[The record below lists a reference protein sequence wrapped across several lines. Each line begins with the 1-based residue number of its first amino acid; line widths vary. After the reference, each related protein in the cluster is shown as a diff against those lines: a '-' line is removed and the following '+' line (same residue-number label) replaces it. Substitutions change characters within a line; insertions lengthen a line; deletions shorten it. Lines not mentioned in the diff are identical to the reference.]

1 MPEQHPQMKEFKW
14 LVRVY
19 YEDTDAGGIVYHT
32 SYLKYMERARTECLR
47 ALGYSQ
53 RQLRKEQGIIFVV
66 NHININFKRPAL
78 VDDELTVTSAI
89 NKIAG
94 ASLSFHQAIYRNNEE
109 LCKADVAVA
118 CLSADRHTPKRM
130 PASLLA
136 EFTHDS

>member
-1 MPEQHPQMKEFKW
+1 MKEFRW

-32 SYLKYMERARTECLR
+32 SYLKYMERARTEFLR

-53 RQLRKEQGIIFVV
+53 RQLRMEQGIIFVV
-66 NHININFKRPAL
+66 NRIDIDFKRPAV

-89 NKIAG
+89 DKVAG
-94 ASLSFHQAIYRNNEE
+94 ASLNFHQSIHRNSEE

-118 CLSADRHTPKRM
+118 CLNAERHTPKRI
-130 PASLLA
+130 PASILA
-136 EFTHDS
+136 DFTHDS

>member
-1 MPEQHPQMKEFKW
+1 MKEFNW

-32 SYLKYMERARTECLR
+32 SYLKYMERARTEYLR

-53 RQLRKEQGIIFVV
+53 RQLRMEQGIIFVV
-66 NHININFKRPAL
+66 NRIDINFKRPAL

-94 ASLSFHQAIYRNNEE
+94 ASLDFHQAIYRNNKE

-118 CLSADRHTPKRM
+118 CLSADRYTPKRM

-136 EFTHDS
+136 EFAHDS

>member
-1 MPEQHPQMKEFKW
+1 MKEFRW
-14 LVRVY
+14 FVRVY

-32 SYLKYMERARTECLR
+32 SYLKYMERARTEFLR

-53 RQLRKEQGIIFVV
+53 RQLRMEQGIIFVV
-66 NHININFKRPAL
+66 NHIDIDFKRPAV
-78 VDDELTVTSAI
+78 VDDELTVTSII

-94 ASLSFHQAIYRNNEE
+94 ASLGFHQSIYRNNQE

-118 CLSADRHTPKRM
+118 CLNAERHTPKRM

-136 EFTHDS
+136 DFTHDS

>member
-1 MPEQHPQMKEFKW
+1 MPELHPQMKEFNW

-32 SYLKYMERARTECLR
+32 SYLKYMERARTEYLR
-47 ALGYSQ
+47 TLGYSQ
-53 RQLRKEQGIIFVV
+53 RQLRMEQGIIFVV
-66 NHININFKRPAL
+66 NRIDINFKRPAL

-94 ASLSFHQAIYRNNEE
+94 ASLGFHQAIYRNNEE

-118 CLSADRHTPKRM
+118 CLSADRYTPKRM

-136 EFTHDS
+136 EFAHDS